1 MTAKVFCIGR
11 LRRSDPAARKRV
23 PAFSGRNVRSPPR
36 PRVAVRGMWALMSA
50 AAAGAALLG
59 STASAE
65 AAEGSARAAA
75 IDHRPPTSSPPQALT
90 VEQERA
96 LKPGD
101 GFRECPACPE
111 MVVIP
116 KGGFLMGS
124 AKGEGDRDEEGP
136 NGQPLKVNILA
147 DYALARFV
155 VTVKDYM
162 TCLAEG
168 GCPPPVWR
176 EPGNSFN
183 AVTGADDHFRRLGG
197 ALTDD
202 RHPIVGVSWGNA
214 RAYAAWL
221 NARLRLPP
229 RAGYRLPTEAEWER
243 AARGGKESLRY
254 SWGDEFKAG
263 SANAEGQSRDDQW
276 LYTSPVGS
284 FPPNPYGLYDMHGN
298 VWQWVEDCYH
308 LSYVGMPAVVVE
320 TGSAWISACDASGRR
335 VLRGGSWID
344 HPHVL
349 RAADRGGSPPDMR
362 YSYVGFRMART
373 VAR

>member
-1 MTAKVFCIGR
+1 MTAKVFRIGC
-11 LRRSDPAARKRV
+11 LHRSAPPVRKPAARSGKEERSLHRPRIAVLGIEALLIFSVAGAVLRV
-23 PAFSGRNVRSPPR
+23 PR
-36 PRVAVRGMWALMSA
+36 PSA
-50 AAAGAALLG
+50 Q
-59 STASAE
+59 
-65 AAEGSARAAA
+65 AAEGPARPTTV
-75 IDHRPPTSSPPQALT
+75 DHRPSTSWPLQALT
-90 VEQERA
+90 TEQERA

-101 GFRECPACPE
+101 GFSECPTCPE

-116 KGGFLMGS
+116 GGAFLMGS
-124 AKGEGDRDEEGP
+124 AKGEGDRDEQGP

-162 TCLAEG
+162 TCVADN

-176 EPGNSFN
+176 EAGSSFN
-183 AVTGADDHFRRLGG
+183 AVTGTDDHFRRLGS
-197 ALTDD
+197 ALTND
-202 RHPIVGVSWGNA
+202 RHPIVGVSWSNA

-221 NARLRLPP
+221 NAKLRLP
-229 RAGYRLPTEAEWER
+229 AVGGYRLPTEAEWER
-243 AARGGKESLRY
+243 AARGGKENLRY

-263 SANAEGQSRDDQW
+263 SANAEGQSRDDHWQF
-276 LYTSPVGS
+276 TSPVGS
-284 FPPNPYGLYDMHGN
+284 FPQNPYGLYDVHGN

-308 LSYVGMPAVVVE
+308 LSYVGMPEVVAQ

-349 RAADRGGSPPDMR
+349 RAADRGGSLPDMR
-362 YSYVGFRMART
+362 YGYVGFRVART
-373 VAR
+373 IAR

>member
-1 MTAKVFCIGR
+1 M
-11 LRRSDPAARKRV
+11 
-23 PAFSGRNVRSPPR
+23 
-36 PRVAVRGMWALMSA
+36 
-50 AAAGAALLG
+50 
-59 STASAE
+59 
-65 AAEGSARAAA
+65 
-75 IDHRPPTSSPPQALT
+75 
-90 VEQERA
+90 
-96 LKPGD
+96 
-101 GFRECPACPE
+101 
-111 MVVIP
+111 
-116 KGGFLMGS
+116 
-124 AKGEGDRDEEGP
+124 
-136 NGQPLKVNILA
+136 
-147 DYALARFV
+147 
-155 VTVKDYM
+155 
-162 TCLAEG
+162 
-168 GCPPPVWR
+168 
-176 EPGNSFN
+176 
-183 AVTGADDHFRRLGG
+183 
-197 ALTDD
+197 
-202 RHPIVGVSWGNA
+202 
-214 RAYAAWL
+214 
-221 NARLRLPP
+221 PP

-243 AARGGKESLRY
+243 AARGGKESLKY

-320 TGSAWISACDASGRR
+320 TGSAWINACDASGRR